1 MAANKER
8 FLRISRRVSAKNWV
22 KVVQISGAIVFAFLI
37 CALISTLVAPGSF
50 GDYFVYLF
58 QGTFYTPNITLMLFW
73 NTAFLFAI
81 AIALIPV
88 FKMRYW
94 NIGAEGQCLMGALG
108 CLIGMYF
115 IAPHVTPFIA
125 ILIELILA
133 LVFATIWALIPAIFK
148 AFLNTNET
156 LFTLMMNYIAMG
168 IVTAFVMAFSN
179 SSTNTINPLNEDTH
193 LGWLPI
199 IEYFNNSYIINII
212 FIVIVAV
219 IIWIYMRFTKHGYE
233 LSVVGGS
240 RNTARYV
247 GINVKKVILRTVT
260 LTGLICGLIG
270 FLYVAGSAHSINPNS
285 IGGRGFTAVMICWI
299 GEFSVPL
306 IAFYSFLITFVST
319 GSATAASWL
328 GYPKSVSDV
337 STAIFFIIIIA
348 STFFI
353 NFKVNVKLPEKIKEF
368 FAWLPLIKK
377 KEKNVEEVKEVK
389 KEENK

>member
-1 MAANKER
+1 
-8 FLRISRRVSAKNWV
+8 
-22 KVVQISGAIVFAFLI
+22 
-37 CALISTLVAPGSF
+37 
-50 GDYFVYLF
+50 
-58 QGTFYTPNITLMLFW
+58 
-73 NTAFLFAI
+73 
-81 AIALIPV
+81 
-88 FKMRYW
+88 
-94 NIGAEGQCLMGALG
+94 
-108 CLIGMYF
+108 
-115 IAPHVTPFIA
+115 
-125 ILIELILA
+125 
-133 LVFATIWALIPAIFK
+133 
-148 AFLNTNET
+148 
-156 LFTLMMNYIAMG
+156 
-168 IVTAFVMAFSN
+168 
-179 SSTNTINPLNEDTH
+179 
-193 LGWLPI
+193 
-199 IEYFNNSYIINII
+199 
-212 FIVIVAV
+212 
-219 IIWIYMRFTKHGYE
+219 MRFTKHGYE